1 MSCDPAQLAD
11 NAKCLFCAFTGP
23 ELKAIAIR
31 LLCAIRDGETMA
43 CDAASLVDAAKCI
56 ECGVP
61 QGMLDAVIVSIL
73 CQIASNT
80 SIIAGS
86 GSSGSV
92 LCQNG
97 PPTVTPT
104 VPCAIDY
111 NKQTGTLWVWDGVNW
126 I

>member
-1 MSCDPAQLAD
+1 MSCDPAQLAA
-11 NAKCLFCAFTGP
+11 NAQCLFCAFNGP

-43 CDAASLVDAAKCI
+43 CDSASLADAAKCI

-80 SIIAGS
+80 SIIAGQ
-86 GSSGSV
+86 GAV

-104 VPCAIDY
+104 VPCSVDY
-111 NKQTGTLWVWDGVNW
+111 NTATGTIWVWDGTNW